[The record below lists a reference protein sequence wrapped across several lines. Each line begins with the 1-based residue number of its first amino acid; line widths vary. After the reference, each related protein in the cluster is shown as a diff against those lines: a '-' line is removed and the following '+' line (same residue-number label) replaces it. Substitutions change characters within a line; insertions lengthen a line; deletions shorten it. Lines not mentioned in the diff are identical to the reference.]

1 MAFMQR
7 LSVSSSGSR
16 LTPPTIAEPKITR
29 PPAVSSATSTDSFPR
44 APRGHEEVLES
55 EGIGREA
62 EPEQVA
68 VHALELAPEGAQPAG
83 AIGYDRAE
91 QGFDSLAVAHA
102 VHEGA
107 DAADALG
114 DVHIVEVV
122 ALFDQHLEAAVD
134 VADLRNGAYHFLVL
148 EDEVEVEGFG
158 EDGMLRAERYDGG
171 AWHGL
176 LMWLLNAG
184 PPSLLI
190 AVTAHH
196 C

>member
-1 MAFMQR
+1 M
-7 LSVSSSGSR
+7 
-16 LTPPTIAEPKITR
+16 
-29 PPAVSSATSTDSFPR
+29 
-44 APRGHEEVLES
+44 
-55 EGIGREA
+55 
-62 EPEQVA
+62 
-68 VHALELAPEGAQPAG
+68 HALELAPEGAQAADR

-114 DVHIVEVV
+114 DVHIIEVV

-134 VADLRNGAYHFLVL
+134 VADLRNGAYHFFVL

-176 LMWLLNAG
+176 LMAAQRG

-190 AVTAHH
+190 AVTANLLKALPSAGS
-196 C
+196 